1 MSIKENKALKPI
13 LAAVAGSALTVMVYS
28 FVLDPSAGGDGA
40 GEPAE
45 KKPLYW
51 VAPMDANY
59 RRDEP
64 GLSPMG
70 MDLVPVYAEGA
81 NGGPDEG
88 PGTIRISPDVVN
100 NLGVRT
106 FTAQRKE
113 MSSTIKT
120 VGYVGYDEDQLVHIH
135 PRVEG
140 WVEQLYVKSSGD
152 PVEEGQPLYEI
163 YSPTL
168 VNAQEEMVVALGR
181 NNGQLIRASED
192 RLKALQL
199 PENAIAV
206 LKETKQIQ
214 QTVTFYAPKSGV
226 VDNLN
231 IRQGFFVKP
240 GTTMMSIGNLDQ
252 VWVEAEVFES
262 QASLV
267 EQGIPVSMTVD
278 YLPGEEWQGQVDYI
292 QPALDA
298 MTRTMKVRLR
308 FDNQD
313 GILKPNMFAQVELDP
328 QANSESLIVP
338 KDAVIRTGD
347 NDRVVLALDEGS
359 FKSVAVD
366 VGRVDDQYFEILSG
380 IDAGERVVV
389 SAQFL
394 LDSESSKASD
404 FKRMDHGDEMNEGPK
419 SGWTSG
425 TINEIDLE
433 KGTVN
438 LSHERIEAF
447 NMMGMTM
454 NFVVADSVDINAL
467 EAGMTLEV
475 EVSKGDGP
483 MYEITDV
490 KMDGQEMNEGEMDHS
505 QMDHAAMGHDMESSF
520 EQKGGWTTGKI
531 NSIDVVGR
539 KVNVSHGAIKEIPMM
554 AMTMGF
560 GVADDVDM
568 SLLSEEV
575 SLPIEVTMTGEGEFT
590 ITDIAVA
597 NSNHWT
603 DATLNSVD
611 IENRKAN
618 FKHAAIKNIGMMAM
632 TMDFTIAP
640 YVDMS
645 SMVEGSD
652 VQIIVQMP
660 SEGVFEVTHI
670 RPKPAE

>member
-1 MSIKENKALKPI
+1 MKLNNKNLTLPVI
-13 LAAVAGSALTVMVYS
+13 GAVAGFALSYMIFSSSDV
-28 FVLDPSAGGDGA
+28 PGGGNDNA
-40 GEPAE
+40 AE
-45 KKPLYW
+45 LEPLYW

-70 MDLVPVYAEGA
+70 MELVPVYAEGA
-81 NGGPDEG
+81 TSGPDEG

-106 FTAQRKE
+106 ATAQRKS
-113 MSSTIKT
+113 MSSVIKT
-120 VGYVGYDEDQLVHIH
+120 VGYVVYDEDKLEHIH
-135 PRVEG
+135 PRIEG
-140 WVEQLYVKSSGD
+140 WIERLYVKASGD
-152 PVEEGQPLYEI
+152 PVEAGQPLYDI

-168 VNAQEEMVVALGR
+168 VNAQEELVLALGR
-181 NNGQLIRASED
+181 NNSQLIKASED
-192 RLKALQL
+192 RLRSLQL
-199 PENAIAV
+199 PENTIAV
-206 LKETKQIQ
+206 LKETKEIQ
-214 QTVTFYAPKSGV
+214 QTVTFYAPNSGV

-231 IRQGFFVKP
+231 IRQGFFVSP

-252 VWVEAEVFES
+252 VWVEAEVFER
-262 QASLV
+262 QAAYV
-267 EQGIPVSMTVD
+267 EEGIPVSMTVD
-278 YLPGEEWQGQVDYI
+278 YLPGETWQGQVDYV

-298 MTRTMKVRLR
+298 MTRTLKVRLR
-308 FDNQD
+308 FDNEN
-313 GILKPNMFAQVELDP
+313 GALKPNMFTQVALDTE
-328 QANSESLIVP
+328 QDHESLLVP

-366 VGRVDDQYFEILSG
+366 VGRVDDQYTEILSG

-404 FKRMDHGDEMNEGPK
+404 FKRMEHGDQMNDGPT

-425 TINEIDLE
+425 TINEVNVEDRTI
-433 KGTVN
+433 N

-454 NFVVADSVDINAL
+454 NFLVADRVDINSL
-467 EAGMTLEV
+467 SEGMTLEV

-483 MYEITDV
+483 MYEITDT
-490 KMDGQEMNEGEMDHS
+490 KIKSQEMDHS
-505 QMDHAAMGHDMESSF
+505 QMDHSAMGHDMDEMA

-531 NSIDVVGR
+531 NSVDAAAR

-554 AMTMGF
+554 AMTMEF
-560 GVADDVDM
+560 GVSQDVDIN
-568 SLLSEEV
+568 SLDEGM

-590 ITDIAVA
+590 ITDVAIADPA
-597 NSNHWT
+597 NWT
-603 DATLNSVD
+603 DATVNSLDV
-611 IENRKAN
+611 EGRKAN

-632 TMDFTIAP
+632 TMEFNIAP
-640 YVDMS
+640 SVDIEAL
-645 SMVEGSD
+645 VPGSE
-652 VQIIVQMP
+652 VQIIVEMP
-660 SEGVFEVTHI
+660 SEGVFEVTHV
-670 RPKPAE
+670 RPAPIE

>member
-1 MSIKENKALKPI
+1 MSMNENKALKPI
-13 LAAVAGSALTVMVYS
+13 LGAVAGSVLTIIVYS
-28 FVLDPSAGGDGA
+28 FILEPSSGTDGEEGG
-40 GEPAE
+40 ER
-45 KKPLYW
+45 KPLYW

-70 MDLVPVYAEGA
+70 MELVPVYEEGA
-81 NGGPDEG
+81 SGGPDEG

-106 FTAQRKE
+106 ATAQRKV

-120 VGYVGYDEDQLVHIH
+120 VGYVGYDEDELIHIH

-140 WVEQLYVKSSGD
+140 WIEQLHVKATGD
-152 PVEEGQPLYEI
+152 PVEAGQPLYEI

-181 NNGQLIRASED
+181 GNQQLIQASEN

-199 PENAIAV
+199 PSDTIAV

-214 QTVTFYAPKSGV
+214 QTVTFYAPQSGV

-252 VWVEAEVFES
+252 VWVEAEIFER
-262 QASLV
+262 QAAYV
-267 EQGIPVSMTVD
+267 QEGVPASMTVD
-278 YLPGEEWQGQVDYI
+278 YIPGESWQGQVDYV
-292 QPALDA
+292 QPSLDA

-308 FDNQD
+308 FDNEN
-313 GILKPNMFAQVELDP
+313 GALKPNMFTQVELNPDNDA
-328 QANSESLIVP
+328 QSLIVP
-338 KDAVIRTGD
+338 KDAVIRTGE

-359 FKSVAVD
+359 FKSIAVD
-366 VGRVDDQYFEILSG
+366 VGRVDDQFVEILSG
-380 IDAGERVVV
+380 LDAGERVVV

-404 FKRMDHGDEMNEGPK
+404 FKRMNHGDQMNDGPT

-425 TINEIDLE
+425 TINDVDSAERI
-433 KGTVN
+433 VN
-438 LSHERIEAF
+438 ISHERIEAF

-454 NFVVADSVDINAL
+454 NFVVDDSVDINDL
-467 EAGMTLEV
+467 KEGMTLEI

-483 MYEITDV
+483 MYEITDTRTI
-490 KMDGQEMNEGEMDHS
+490 GQEMDHS
-505 QMDHAAMGHDMESSF
+505 QMDHSQMDHSAMGHDMEDKF
-520 EQKGGWTTGKI
+520 ERRGGWTSGKL
-531 NSIDVVGR
+531 NSIDAGGR
-539 KVNVSHGAIKEIPMM
+539 TANVSHGPIKEIPMM
-554 AMTMGF
+554 AMTMNF
-560 GVADDVDM
+560 GIADEVNIDA
-568 SLLSEEV
+568 LSEGME
-575 SLPIEVTMTGEGEFT
+575 LPIEVTMTGEGEFT
-590 ITDIAVA
+590 ITDVAIADPV
-597 NSNHWT
+597 NWT

-611 IENRKAN
+611 MENRKGN

-632 TMDFTIAP
+632 TMDFDIAP
-640 YVDMS
+640 WVDM
-645 SMVEGSD
+645 EGLEPGTE
-652 VQIIVQMP
+652 VQIIVDMP
-660 SEGVFEVTHI
+660 AEGVFRVTHVI
-670 RPKPAE
+670 PKPAE

>member
-1 MSIKENKALKPI
+1 MNISENKAIKLI
-13 LAAVAGSALTVMVYS
+13 LGAVAGSVLTILVYS
-28 FVLDPSAGGDGA
+28 FVLDPSSGGDA
-40 GEPAE
+40 QESGEREPV
-45 KKPLYW
+45 YW

-70 MDLVPVYAEGA
+70 MELVPVYEEGA
-81 NGGPDEG
+81 SGGPDAG

-106 FTAQRKE
+106 ATAQRIV
-113 MSSTIKT
+113 MSSTINT
-120 VGYVGYDEDQLVHIH
+120 VGYVGYDEDELIHIH

-140 WVEQLYVKSSGD
+140 WIEQLYVKATGD
-152 PVEEGQPLYEI
+152 PVEVGQPLYEI

-168 VNAQEEMVVALGR
+168 VNAQEEMVVALSRG
-181 NNGQLIRASED
+181 NNQLIQASEA
-192 RLKALQL
+192 RLEALQL
-199 PENAIAV
+199 PSDAIAV

-231 IRQGFFVKP
+231 IRQGFFVSP

-252 VWVEAEVFES
+252 VWVEAEVFER
-262 QASLV
+262 QAAFV
-267 EQGIPVSMTVD
+267 EEGVPASMTVD
-278 YLPGEEWQGQVDYI
+278 YLPGESWQGQVDYV
-292 QPALDA
+292 QPSLDA

-308 FDNQD
+308 FDNEN
-313 GILKPNMFAQVELDP
+313 GALKPNMFTQVELNP
-328 QANSESLIVP
+328 ENSRESLIVP

-359 FKSVAVD
+359 FKSIAVD
-366 VGRVDDQYFEILSG
+366 IGRVDDQYAEILSG
-380 IDAGERVVV
+380 IDTGERVVV

-404 FKRMDHGDEMNEGPK
+404 FKRMDHGDELNDGPT

-425 TINEIDLE
+425 TINEVNSVERII
-433 KGTVN
+433 N

-454 NFVVADSVDINAL
+454 NFVVADSVDIETL
-467 EAGMTLEV
+467 KEGMTLEV

-483 MYEITDV
+483 MYEITDT
-490 KMDGQEMNEGEMDHS
+490 KIEDQDMDHS
-505 QMDHAAMGHDMESSF
+505 QMDHAAMGHSMESSF

-531 NSIDVVGR
+531 NSIDVDGHT
-539 KVNVSHGAIKEIPMM
+539 VNVSHGAIKEIPMM

-568 SLLSEEV
+568 SLLSEEM

-597 NSNHWT
+597 NPDHWT

-611 IENRKAN
+611 IENRKGN
-618 FKHAAIKNIGMMAM
+618 FKHAAIRNIGMMAM
-632 TMDFTIAP
+632 TMNFDIAP
-640 YVDMS
+640 FVDIEAL
-645 SMVEGSD
+645 VPGSE
-652 VQIIVQMP
+652 VQIIVDMP
-660 SEGVFEVTHI
+660 DEGVFRVTHI
-670 RPKPAE
+670 RPKHAE

>member
-1 MSIKENKALKPI
+1 MSIKFNNPI
-13 LAAVAGSALTVMVYS
+13 LGAIVGSLLTIMIYS
-28 FVLDPSAGGDGA
+28 FVLDTPSGVDGEEGG
-40 GEPAE
+40 ER
-45 KKPLYW
+45 KPLYW

-70 MDLVPVYAEGA
+70 MELVPVYEEGA
-81 NGGPDEG
+81 SGGPDEG

-106 FTAQRKE
+106 ATAQRKA

-120 VGYVGYDEDQLVHIH
+120 VGYVGYDEDELIHIH

-140 WVEQLYVKSSGD
+140 WIEQLHVKATGD
-152 PVEEGQPLYEI
+152 PVEAGQPLYEI

-181 NNGQLIRASED
+181 GNQQLIQASED
-192 RLKALQL
+192 RLRSLQL
-199 PENAIAV
+199 PNETIAV

-214 QTVTFYAPKSGV
+214 QTVTFYAPQSGV

-252 VWVEAEVFES
+252 VWVEAEIFER
-262 QASLV
+262 QAAYV
-267 EQGIPVSMTVD
+267 EEGAPASMTVD
-278 YLPGEEWQGQVDYI
+278 YLPGESWQGKVDYV
-292 QPALDA
+292 QPSLDA

-308 FDNQD
+308 FDNEN
-313 GILKPNMFAQVELDP
+313 GALKPNMFTQVELNPD
-328 QANSESLIVP
+328 NDTESLIVP

-359 FKSVAVD
+359 FKSIAVD
-366 VGRVDDQYFEILSG
+366 LGRVDDQFVEILSG

-394 LDSESSKASD
+394 IDSESSKASD
-404 FKRMDHGDEMNEGPK
+404 FKRMNHGDQMNDGPT

-425 TINEIDLE
+425 TINDVNSAERTI
-433 KGTVN
+433 N

-454 NFVVADSVDINAL
+454 NFVVSDSVDINDL
-467 EAGMTLEV
+467 KEGMTLEV

-483 MYEITDV
+483 MYEITNTRLA
-490 KMDGQEMNEGEMDHS
+490 GQEMEHS
-505 QMDHAAMGHDMESSF
+505 QMDHSAMGHDMEDDF
-520 EQKGGWTTGKI
+520 ERRGGWTSGKL
-531 NSIDVVGR
+531 NSINASNR
-539 KVNVSHGAIKEIPMM
+539 TANVSHGPIKEIPMM
-554 AMTMGF
+554 AMTMSF
-560 GVADDVDM
+560 GIADEIDINELTEGM
-568 SLLSEEV
+568 EI
-575 SLPIEVTMTGEGEFT
+575 PIEVTMTGEGEFT
-590 ITDIAVA
+590 ITDVAIADPA
-597 NSNHWT
+597 NWT

-632 TMDFTIAP
+632 TMDFEIAP
-640 YVDMS
+640 WVNME
-645 SMVEGSD
+645 SMTPGSG
-652 VQIIVQMP
+652 VQIIVDMP
-660 SEGVFEVTHI
+660 SEGVFRVTHL
-670 RPKPAE
+670 RSKPVE

>member
-1 MSIKENKALKPI
+1 MKLTDNKVALPI
-13 LAAVAGSALTVMVYS
+13 IGAITGSLLTIMVYS
-28 FVLDPSAGGDGA
+28 FSSSVSDVADDD
-40 GEPAE
+40 
-45 KKPLYW
+45 KQNPLYW

-81 NGGPDEG
+81 SGGPDEG

-106 FTAQRKE
+106 ATAQRKM
-113 MSSTIKT
+113 MSSVIRT

-140 WVEQLYVKSSGD
+140 WIEQLYIKATGD
-152 PVEEGQPLYEI
+152 PVEIGQPLYEI

-181 NNGQLIRASED
+181 NNSQLIKASED
-192 RLKALQL
+192 RLRSLQL

-206 LKETKQIQ
+206 LKDTKQIQ
-214 QTVTFYAPKSGV
+214 QSVTFYSPKSGV

-231 IRQGFFVKP
+231 IRQGFFVSP

-252 VWVEAEVFES
+252 VWVEAEVFER
-262 QASLV
+262 QAAYV
-267 EQGIPVSMTVD
+267 AEGIPVSMTVD
-278 YLPGEEWQGQVDYI
+278 YLPGEKWVGEVDYV

-308 FDNQD
+308 FDNEN
-313 GILKPNMFAQVELDP
+313 GALKPNMFAQVELDT
-328 QANSESLIVP
+328 QRGTESLIVP

-366 VGRVDDQYFEILSG
+366 IGRVDDQYIEILSG

-404 FKRMDHGDEMNEGPK
+404 FKRMDHGDQMNEGPT

-425 TINEIDLE
+425 TINEINMAE
-433 KGTVN
+433 RTVN
-438 LSHERIEAF
+438 LSHKRIEAF

-454 NFVVADSVDINAL
+454 NFVVADSVDIGTL
-467 EAGMTLEV
+467 QEGMTLEV
-475 EVSKGDGP
+475 EVSEGDGP
-483 MYEITDV
+483 MYEITDA
-490 KMDGQEMNEGEMDHS
+490 KIESQEMDHS
-505 QMDHAAMGHDMESSF
+505 QMDHAAMGDDTE
-520 EQKGGWTTGKI
+520 EVIKQKRGWTTGKI
-531 NSIDVVGR
+531 NRVDADIR

-554 AMTMGF
+554 AMTMDF
-560 GVADDVDM
+560 GVADDVDINA
-568 SLLSEEV
+568 LEEGM
-575 SLPIEVTMTGEGEFT
+575 SLPIEVTMTGKGEFT
-590 ITDIAVA
+590 ITAVA
-597 NSNHWT
+597 VVDPANWT
-603 DATLNSVD
+603 NATLNSVD
-611 IENRKAN
+611 IEARSAN
-618 FKHAAIKNIGMMAM
+618 FKHSAIKNIGMMAM
-632 TMDFTIAP
+632 TMNFNIAP
-640 YVDMS
+640 SVDIDAL
-645 SMVEGSD
+645 VPGSD
-652 VQIIVQMP
+652 VQIIVVMP
-660 SEGVFEVTHI
+660 SEDVFEVTHV
-670 RPKPAE
+670 RPKPVE

>member
-1 MSIKENKALKPI
+1 MNISKNKAVTPI
-13 LAAVAGSALTVMVYS
+13 LGAVVGSVLTIMVYS
-28 FVLDPSAGGDGA
+28 FVLKPSIGTDNDES
-40 GEPAE
+40 GER
-45 KKPLYW
+45 KPLYW

-70 MDLVPVYAEGA
+70 MDLVPVYEEGA
-81 NGGPDEG
+81 GGGPDEG

-106 FTAQRKE
+106 AKAQRKV
-113 MSSTIKT
+113 MSSVIRT
-120 VGYVGYDEDQLVHIH
+120 VGYVKYDEDELVQIH

-140 WVEQLYVKSSGD
+140 WIEKLYVKAAGD
-152 PVEEGQPLYEI
+152 PVKAGTPLYEI

-168 VNAQEEMVVALGR
+168 VNAQEELVVALGR
-181 NNGQLIRASED
+181 NNNQLIKASED
-192 RLKALQL
+192 RLKALHL
-199 PENAIAV
+199 PSNAITV

-214 QTVTFYAPKSGV
+214 QTVTFYAPQSGV

-252 VWVEAEVFES
+252 VWVEAEVFER
-262 QASLV
+262 QAAYVS
-267 EQGIPVSMTVD
+267 EGIPVSMTVD
-278 YLPGEEWQGQVDYI
+278 YLPGEKWVGEVNYV
-292 QPALDA
+292 QPTLDA

-308 FDNQD
+308 FDNEN
-313 GILKPNMFAQVELDP
+313 GALKPNMFAQVELDTL
-328 QANSESLIVP
+328 QNEESLIVP

-359 FKSVAVD
+359 FKSVAVN
-366 VGRVDDQYFEILSG
+366 VGRVNDQYSEILSG

-404 FKRMDHGDEMNEGPK
+404 FKRMDHGDQMNDGPT

-425 TINEIDLE
+425 TINEVNMVDRTI
-433 KGTVN
+433 N

-454 NFVVADSVDINAL
+454 NFVVADGVDINAL
-467 EAGMTLEV
+467 QEGMTLEV

-483 MYEITDV
+483 MYEITDTKIENQEMDQN
-490 KMDGQEMNEGEMDHS
+490 KMDHG
-505 QMDHAAMGHDMESSF
+505 QMDHASMGHDMELAAD
-520 EQKGGWTTGKI
+520 QKGGWTTGKI
-531 NSIDVVGR
+531 NRISIDDR

-554 AMTMGF
+554 AMTMDF
-560 GVADDVDM
+560 NVADDVDIT
-568 SLLSEEV
+568 SLQEGMEM
-575 SLPIEVTMTGEGEFT
+575 PIEVTMTGEGEFT
-590 ITDIAVA
+590 VTKIAIA
-597 NSNHWT
+597 DPAKWT
-603 DATLNSVD
+603 DATLNNVD

-632 TMDFTIAP
+632 AMDFNIAP
-640 YVDMS
+640 SVDMS
-645 SMVEGSD
+645 ALKVGAK
-652 VQIIVQMP
+652 VQIIVEMP
-660 SEGVFEVTHI
+660 REGVFEVTHV
-670 RPKPAE
+670 RVMPTE

>member
-1 MSIKENKALKPI
+1 MNINKNKAVTPI
-13 LAAVAGSALTVMVYS
+13 LGAVVGSVLTIMVYS
-28 FVLDPSAGGDGA
+28 FVLKPSIGTDNDES
-40 GEPAE
+40 GER
-45 KKPLYW
+45 KPLYW

-70 MDLVPVYAEGA
+70 MDLVPVYEEGA
-81 NGGPDEG
+81 GGGPDEG

-106 FTAQRKE
+106 AKAQRKV
-113 MSSTIKT
+113 MSSVIRT
-120 VGYVGYDEDQLVHIH
+120 VGYVKYDEDELVQIH

-140 WVEQLYVKSSGD
+140 WIEKLYVKAAGD
-152 PVEEGQPLYEI
+152 PVKAGTPLYEI

-168 VNAQEEMVVALGR
+168 VNAQEELVVALGR
-181 NNGQLIRASED
+181 NNNQLIKASED
-192 RLKALQL
+192 RLKALHL
-199 PENAIAV
+199 PSNAITV

-214 QTVTFYAPKSGV
+214 QTVTFYAPQSGV

-252 VWVEAEVFES
+252 VWVEAEVFER
-262 QASLV
+262 QAAYVS
-267 EQGIPVSMTVD
+267 EGIPVSMTVD
-278 YLPGEEWQGQVDYI
+278 YLPGEKWVGEVDYV
-292 QPALDA
+292 QPTLDA

-308 FDNQD
+308 FDNEN
-313 GILKPNMFAQVELDP
+313 GALKPNMFAQVELDTL
-328 QANSESLIVP
+328 QNEESLIVP

-359 FKSVAVD
+359 FKSVAVN
-366 VGRVDDQYFEILSG
+366 VGRVNDQNSEILSG

-404 FKRMDHGDEMNEGPK
+404 FKRMDHGDQMNDGPT

-425 TINEIDLE
+425 TINEVNMVDRTI
-433 KGTVN
+433 N

-454 NFVVADSVDINAL
+454 NFVVADGVDINAL
-467 EAGMTLEV
+467 QEGMTLEV

-483 MYEITDV
+483 MYEITDTKIENQEMDQN
-490 KMDGQEMNEGEMDHS
+490 KMDHG
-505 QMDHAAMGHDMESSF
+505 QMDHASMGHDMELAAD
-520 EQKGGWTTGKI
+520 QKGGWTTGKI
-531 NSIDVVGR
+531 NRISIDDR

-554 AMTMGF
+554 AMTMDF
-560 GVADDVDM
+560 NVADDVDIT
-568 SLLSEEV
+568 SLQEGMEM
-575 SLPIEVTMTGEGEFT
+575 PIEVTMTGEGEFT
-590 ITDIAVA
+590 VTKIAIA
-597 NSNHWT
+597 DPAKWT
-603 DATLNSVD
+603 DATLNNVD

-632 TMDFTIAP
+632 AMDFNIAP
-640 YVDMS
+640 SVDMS
-645 SMVEGSD
+645 ALKVGAK
-652 VQIIVQMP
+652 VQIIVEMP
-660 SEGVFEVTHI
+660 REGVFEVTHV
-670 RPKPAE
+670 RVMPTE